1 MTSSVAPRIACSAA
15 PAAEHARIFNIQR
28 YSLNDGVGIRT
39 LVFFKGCP
47 LHCPWCSNPES
58 RSRDAIFV
66 RREAR
71 CIHCAQCAQDVDE
84 CPSGA
89 YQRMGDDYTQQS
101 LIAEVMKDEV
111 FFRVSGGGVTLSGGE
126 VLSQAEFAT
135 RFLRTLKSLGVA
147 TAIETSGHGNKD
159 ALLEM
164 ARSCDEVL
172 YDFKIMDAARAHAV
186 TGIKLARVLDNFAAL
201 HAQLGTMKHPMTRLI
216 PRFPLIPGYTMDMDN
231 FARALDFLA
240 PFGLSEL
247 HLLPFHQYGAGKY
260 GLVGIDYTL
269 ADVAPPDEQA
279 VAAYVE
285 RAQAAGY
292 RVTVGG

>member
-1 MTSSVAPRIACSAA
+1 MRACSAA
-15 PAAEHARIFNIQR
+15 GPGQERLFNFHR
-28 YSLNDGVGIRT
+28 FSFYVGAGIRT
-39 LVFFKGCP
+39 LVLFKGCP

-58 RSRDAIFV
+58 RSRDAVFV

-71 CIHCAQCAQDVDE
+71 CIHCANCAQDVDE

-89 YQRMGDDYTQQS
+89 YQRMGDDYTQET
-101 LIAEVMKDEV
+101 LLAEVMKDEV

-126 VLSQAEFAT
+126 VLLQAAFAT

-147 TAIETSGHGNKD
+147 TAIETSGHGQQD

-164 ARSCDEVL
+164 ARHCDEVL

-201 HAQLGTMKHPMTRLI
+201 AQAVAMTHPTTRLI
-216 PRFPLIPGYTMDMDN
+216 PRFPLIPGYTLDMEN
-231 FARALDFLA
+231 FGQALEFLA
-240 PFGLSEL
+240 PYGSSEL

-260 GLVGIDYTL
+260 GLVGIDYEL
-269 ADVAPPDEQA
+269 GDLEPPDEQA
-279 VAAYVE
+279 IAPFVE